1 MRDKE
6 KQKGKLRD
14 TRRHEDL
21 HAETERCV
29 ETVMQATH
37 TERHRWKDTTGRDTG
52 RESHTEI
59 QICGFSTVHKI
70 VHARASVTPA
80 LSELPEL
87 KPGMHCFKDRNFC
100 HVPFTGNP
108 LC

>member
-21 HAETERCV
+21 HAETEIWV

-37 TERHRWKDTTGRDTG
+37 TEAHVERYNRKRYRQG
-52 RESHTEI
+52 ESH
-59 QICGFSTVHKI
+59 
-70 VHARASVTPA
+70 
-80 LSELPEL
+80 
-87 KPGMHCFKDRNFC
+87 
-100 HVPFTGNP
+100 
-108 LC
+108 